1 MPITRLIT
9 KNLLISLPALC
20 IAVAPLTSHAA
31 DAGVT
36 LSRQVSAAGIDLN
49 TREGGQLMYERLKQA
64 ARALCSTSDPVYKAP
79 SWVYRACMEE
89 ALAKTMHNIH
99 RPFITQA
106 FVEDYGSEAV
116 AKLGA
121 GTRLAN
127 K

>member
-9 KNLLISLPALC
+9 INLLISLPALF

-49 TREGGQLMYERLKQA
+49 TREGGHLMYGRLKQA
-64 ARALCSTSDPVYKAP
+64 ARALCSTSDSVHKSP

-89 ALAKTMHNIH
+89 ALAKTMRNIR

-106 FVEDYGSEAV
+106 FVEDYGGEAA
-116 AKLGA
+116 AKLSA
-121 GTRLAN
+121 ETRLAN